1 MAQYQ
6 WNPLAGPTEFGSA
19 RLTTPVVTDA
29 SPIIN
34 VGPVRLL
41 NVPHAAAVAR
51 EVWDDDCYR
60 LSEIPDGS
68 VVIDAGAFYGEFG
81 LICHIA
87 KNCDVIALEPAPLN
101 LEIARLNV
109 RLNIMGRG
117 FLLLAAALGSATG
130 ERILKYRFD
139 HPAGSLL
146 GVYGQ
151 DVVGFKQS
159 VSCVTMS
166 DIIDDVRLRHG
177 DKAKV
182 VVKLD
187 IEGAEREVFSDPS
200 WLAAVSIVTMEWHNH
215 DGDRY
220 ATILRAHGFDVD
232 VTGGGPPPRPPWDP
246 SIGGGLLF
254 AKRL

>member
-1 MAQYQ
+1 M
-6 WNPLAGPTEFGSA
+6 N
-19 RLTTPVVTDA
+19 A

-41 NVPHAAAVAR
+41 NVPHASAVAQ
-51 EVWDDDCYR
+51 EVWADDCYR

-81 LICHIA
+81 LICRVA
-87 KNCDVIALEPAPLN
+87 KNCDVIALEPAPPN
-101 LEIARLNV
+101 LEIACLNV
-109 RLNIMGRG
+109 RLNGVDNN
-117 FLLLAAALGSATG
+117 FLLLCAAVAAGFGRSF
-130 ERILKYRFD
+130 KYRPD

-146 GVYGQ
+146 ETYGQ
-151 DVVGFKQS
+151 DVTGIGLS
-159 VSCVTMS
+159 VSCVTMR
-166 DIIDDVRLRHG
+166 DILDDVHQRHG
-177 DKAKV
+177 DKAKI

-187 IEGAEREVFSDPS
+187 IEGAEREVFADTS

-220 ATILRAHGFDVD
+220 AAILCNHGFDVD

-254 AKRL
+254 ARRS